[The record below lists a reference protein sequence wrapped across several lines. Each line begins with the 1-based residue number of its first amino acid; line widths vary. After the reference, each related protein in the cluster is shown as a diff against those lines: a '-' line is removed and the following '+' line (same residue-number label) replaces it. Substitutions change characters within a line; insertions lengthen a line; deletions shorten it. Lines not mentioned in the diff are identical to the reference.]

1 MPHPLSCPYPDCP
14 AHSHPPPHWC
24 VRFGRYST
32 AAHGSVQR
40 YRCLLCGHCSSD
52 QTESVHY
59 FAKRR
64 LPLKAIYLSLLG
76 GASLREIARR
86 YSISCP
92 AVANALLR
100 LGRQS
105 MAAHLT
111 LLHRLNPRHSLVY
124 DGLRSFIT
132 SQDFPCDITT
142 VVEAEGETILS
153 MTHTVFRRGG
163 TMRPAQRSRMDR
175 KLLVWRPEAGCMKAD
190 ISLLIRELW
199 DYLRPSFAHPAV
211 IHTDEH
217 PLYRALLD
225 ADHTAAHFRSLGLFS
240 HSRTSGSAA
249 RTMDNPLFPVNY
261 VDRLLR
267 HRLKE
272 HTRET
277 IAFGRNATMQMHR
290 AWIFAFDHN
299 CCREHRV
306 RRPQEGSHAE
316 QGAVDRSTA
325 AELRR
330 QFFRRRIRIG
340 EEGVPQSI
348 RRVWMA
354 ELATPPVRWKAGQSS
369 KTLRIPGYAVRDLGV
384 LDQQAS

>member
-1 MPHPLSCPYPDCP
+1 MPHPLSCPHPDCP
-14 AHSHPPPHWC
+14 AHSHPPAHWC
-24 VRFGRYST
+24 VRFGSYST
-32 AAHGSVQR
+32 VAHGSVQR
-40 YRCLLCGHCSSD
+40 YRCQSCGRTVSD
-52 QTESVHY
+52 QTESLHY

-86 YSISCP
+86 YSVSSP
-92 AVANALLR
+92 AIANALLR

-105 MAAHLT
+105 MAAHLA
-111 LLHRLNPRHSLVY
+111 LLHHLSPRHTLAY

-142 VVEAEGETILS
+142 VVDTEGETILS

-163 TMRPAQRSRMDR
+163 TMRPSQKRRMER
-175 KLLVWRPEAGCMKAD
+175 KCEVWKPQPGCMKAD

-199 DYLRPSFAHPAV
+199 DYLRPSFDRPAV
-211 IHTDEH
+211 IRTDEH
-217 PLYRALLD
+217 PLYRSLL
-225 ADHTAAHFRSLGLFS
+225 ASDHTAAHFRSFGVFS
-240 HSRTSGSAA
+240 HSRTPGTAP
-249 RTMDNPLFPVNY
+249 RTIDNPLFPVNY

-306 RRPQEGSHAE
+306 RRPEEGSHAE
-316 QGAVDRSTA
+316 QGAVDRCTA
-325 AELRR
+325 AKLRW
-330 QFFRRRIRIG
+330 QYFRRRIRIG
-340 EEGVPQSI
+340 EERVPQSI

-354 ELATPPVRWKAGQSS
+354 ELATPPVRWKAGQKG
-369 KTLRIPGYAVRDLGV
+369 KTLRIPRYAVRDLGV
-384 LDQQAS
+384 SDQQAA